1 MSRTG
6 HDDPRTGPWQGP
18 GRSERGA
25 RRAPVQPSHSPRPG
39 AGQSRRRASRGW
51 HPETIAAA
59 YLLDDEIVKL
69 EETRSVRGFL
79 MSQLPLTMAV
89 AFGFVLIAL
98 LRVEVL
104 TAVACLG
111 LAVFAGVIGIR
122 ALKASFTR
130 YVVTDM
136 RVLRVS
142 GVFNRQAEF
151 IPWGKVT
158 DITRRESLAQW
169 VARTATICIESANE
183 RSGFRTIDDV
193 DDPDE
198 FYRTVVRMVDLK
210 QGRLHDPQG

>member
-1 MSRTG
+1 MASRYQN
-6 HDDPRTGPWQGP
+6 P
-18 GRSERGA
+18 
-25 RRAPVQPSHSPRPG
+25 PSHSPRPG

-59 YLLDDEIVKL
+59 YLLDDEEVKL

-79 MSQLPLTMAV
+79 MSQLPLTIAV
-89 AFGFVLIAL
+89 FTGFVLVIL
-98 LRVEVL
+98 LRVQAL
-104 TAVACLG
+104 TAIALVG
-111 LAVFAGVIGIR
+111 LALFAGVVSLR

-130 YVVTDM
+130 YVVTDL

-142 GVFNRQAEF
+142 GVLNRQAEF

-158 DITRRESLAQW
+158 DITRRETLSQW

-210 QGRLHDPQG
+210 QGRLPDSGR